1 MISKWLFSGALL
13 LEAGSWASLWLN
25 APELHQLLVFIFS
38 HGLACLMLCA
48 AVWRMLPARY
58 RAPLPWSPLFIFCLA
73 FFVPVIGTLGVVA
86 AIFPALY
93 LPRKRDRQAWQ
104 AVGIPGLPFRAQ
116 AQTRTPIFADGGLQD
131 VLRHAPDP
139 DQRLAALLATRRMP
153 GKDAVPILKLALGD
167 PSDDVRLLAYSML
180 DKQESDINLHIQMA
194 LEQLAGVSPRMAGPV
209 HSMLARWYWELAY
222 LGLAQ
227 GSVLEHVLN
236 QASEHAEQGLAAGEG
251 GELLLL
257 AGRIAL
263 ERGENERAEALLH
276 EAERNGLGAAQLL
289 PFHAE
294 LAFEAGRYHE
304 IPGLLASLPEK
315 TRRRPPF
322 AELVRSWNES

>member
-13 LEAGSWASLWLN
+13 LEAGSWTSLWADL
-25 APELHQLLVFIFS
+25 PEAHQLLVFILS
-38 HGLACLMLCA
+38 HGLACAMLCG
-48 AVWRMLPARY
+48 AVWLLLPARY
-58 RAPLPWSPLFIFCLA
+58 RSPLPWSPLFIFSLA
-73 FFVPVIGTLGVVA
+73 FFVPLLGTIGVVA

-93 LPRKRDRQAWQ
+93 LPRKRDKQAWQ
-104 AVGIPGLPFRAQ
+104 AIGIPSLPYRAQ
-116 AQTRTPIFADGGLQD
+116 LQSRSPIFADGGLQD

-139 DQRLAALLATRRMP
+139 DQRLAALLATKRMP
-153 GKDAVPILKLALGD
+153 GKEAVPILKLALGD

-180 DKQESDINLHIQMA
+180 DKQESDINLRIQIA
-194 LEQLAGVSPRMAGPV
+194 LGQLNGATPQAAGALHGT
-209 HSMLARWYWELAY
+209 LARWYWELAY

-236 QASEHAEQGLAAGEG
+236 QASEHAEQGLEAGEG
-251 GELLLL
+251 GELFLL

-263 ERGENERAEALLH
+263 ERGDIGRAEVLLKQAQ
-276 EAERNGLGAAQLL
+276 ENGMGAAQVL

-304 IPGLLASLPEK
+304 IPGLLTSLPEK
-315 TRRRPPF
+315 TRQRPPF
-322 AELVRSWNES
+322 ADLVRSWT

>member
-1 MISKWLFSGALL
+1 MISKWLFSGALV
-13 LEAGSWASLWLN
+13 LEAGSWASLWLD
-25 APELHQLLVFIFS
+25 APQMHQLLVFTFS
-38 HGLACLMLCA
+38 HGFACLMLCA
-48 AVWRMLPARY
+48 AVWLLLPARY
-58 RAPLPWSPLFIFCLA
+58 RKPLPWSPLFIFSLA

-93 LPRKRDRQAWQ
+93 LPRKRDKQAWQ
-104 AVGIPGLPFRAQ
+104 AVGIPSLPYRAQ
-116 AQTRTPIFADGGLQD
+116 AQLHKPVFADGGLQD
-131 VLRHAPDP
+131 VLRHAADP
-139 DQRLAALLATRRMP
+139 DQRLSALLATRRMP
-153 GKDAVPILKLALGD
+153 GKEAVPILKLALAD

-194 LEQLAGVSPRMAGPV
+194 LEQLVDVSSRTAGPV

-251 GELLLL
+251 GELFLL

-263 ERGENERAEALLH
+263 ERGENERAEVLLGL
-276 EAERNGLGAAQLL
+276 AEENGMGSAQVL
-289 PFHAE
+289 PFRAE

-315 TRRRPPF
+315 TRQRPPF
-322 AELVRSWNES
+322 AELVRSWNE

>member
-13 LEAGSWASLWLN
+13 LEAGSWTSLWADL
-25 APELHQLLVFIFS
+25 PEAHQLLVFTLS
-38 HGLACLMLCA
+38 HGLASAMLCG
-48 AVWRMLPARY
+48 AVWLLLPARY
-58 RAPLPWSPLFIFCLA
+58 RSPLPWSPLFIFSLA
-73 FFVPVIGTLGVVA
+73 FFVPVLGTVGVVA

-93 LPRKRDRQAWQ
+93 LPRKRDQQAWQ
-104 AVGIPGLPFRAQ
+104 AVGIPSLPFRAQ
-116 AQTRTPIFADGGLQD
+116 LQSPSPIFAEGGLQD

-153 GKDAVPILKLALGD
+153 GKEAVPILKLALGD

-180 DKQESDINLHIQMA
+180 DKQESDINLRIQIA
-194 LEQLAGVSPRMAGPV
+194 LGQLSGPTTKAAGKLHGT
-209 HSMLARWYWELAY
+209 LARWYWELAY

-236 QASEHAEQGLAAGEG
+236 QANEHAERGLEAGEG
-251 GELLLL
+251 GELFLL

-263 ERGENERAEALLH
+263 ERGDVERAEVLLIKAQ
-276 EAERNGLGAAQLL
+276 EDGMGAAQIL

-304 IPGLLASLPEK
+304 IPGLLTRLPEK
-315 TRRRPPF
+315 NRQRPPF
-322 AELVRSWNES
+322 ADLVRSWT

>member
-13 LEAGSWASLWLN
+13 LEAGSWASLWLE
-25 APELHQLLVFIFS
+25 APQLQQLLVFTLS
-38 HGLACLMLCA
+38 HGLACVLLCA
-48 AVWRMLPARY
+48 AVWLLLPERY
-58 RAPLPWSPLFIFCLA
+58 RMPLPWSPLFIFSLA
-73 FFVPVIGTLGVVA
+73 FFVPVIGTIGVVA

-93 LPRKRDRQAWQ
+93 LPRKRDKQAWQ
-104 AVGIPGLPFRAQ
+104 AVGIPSLPFRAQ
-116 AQTRTPIFADGGLQD
+116 LQHHSPIFADGGLQD

-153 GKDAVPILKLALGD
+153 GKAAVPILKLALGD

-180 DKQESDINLHIQMA
+180 DKQESDINSHIQNA
-194 LEQLAGVSPRMAGPV
+194 LGELSGVTAKSAGAL
-209 HSMLARWYWELAY
+209 HATLARWYWELAY

-236 QASEHAEQGLAAGEG
+236 QASEHAEKGLQAGEG
-251 GELLLL
+251 GELYLL

-263 ERGENERAEALLH
+263 ERGDVVRAEVLLH
-276 EAERNGLGAAQLL
+276 QAQENGMGAAQVL

-304 IPGLLASLPEK
+304 IPQLLAKLPEK
-315 TRRRPPF
+315 TRQRPRL
-322 AELVRSWNES
+322 AELVRSWT

>member
-13 LEAGSWASLWLN
+13 LEAGSWASLWL
-25 APELHQLLVFIFS
+25 AVPELQQLLVFIFS
-38 HGLACLMLCA
+38 HGLACVLLCA
-48 AVWRMLPARY
+48 AVWLLLPERY
-58 RAPLPWSPLFIFCLA
+58 RLPLPWSPLFIFSLA
-73 FFVPVIGTLGVVA
+73 FFVPVIGALGVIA

-93 LPRKRDRQAWQ
+93 LPRKRHKQAWQ

-116 AQTRTPIFADGGLQD
+116 LQHHSPIFADGGLQD

-139 DQRLAALLATRRMP
+139 DQRLAALQATRRMP

-180 DKQESDINLHIQMA
+180 DKQESEINLRIQHA
-194 LEQLAGVSPRMAGPV
+194 LGELTGVTAKSAGAL
-209 HSMLARWYWELAY
+209 HATLARWYWELAY

-227 GSVLEHVLN
+227 GSVLEHVLD
-236 QASEHAEQGLAAGEG
+236 QASEHAEKGLQAGEG
-251 GELLLL
+251 GELYLL

-263 ERGENERAEALLH
+263 QQGDVVRAEVLLH
-276 EAERNGLGAAQLL
+276 QAQDNGMGAAQVL

-304 IPGLLASLPEK
+304 IPQLLAKLPEK
-315 TRRRPPF
+315 TRQRPRF
-322 AELVRSWNES
+322 AELVRSWT

>member
-13 LEAGSWASLWLN
+13 LEAGSWTTLWSDL
-25 APELHQLLVFIFS
+25 PEAHQLAVFILT
-38 HGLACLMLCA
+38 HGLACVMLCGA
-48 AVWRMLPARY
+48 IWLLLPARY
-58 RAPLPWSPLFIFCLA
+58 RSPLPWSPLFIFSMA
-73 FFVPVIGTLGVVA
+73 FFVPVIGTIGVVA

-93 LPRKRDRQAWQ
+93 LPRKREKQVWQ
-104 AVGIPGLPFRAQ
+104 AVGIPDLPYRAQ
-116 AQTRTPIFADGGLQD
+116 LQSRSPIFADGGLQD

-139 DQRLAALLATRRMP
+139 DQRLAALLATKRMP
-153 GKDAVPILKLALGD
+153 GKEAVPILKLALGD

-180 DKQESDINLHIQMA
+180 DKQESDINLRIQIA
-194 LEQLAGVSPRMAGPV
+194 LGQLHGAPTKAAGKLHGT
-209 HSMLARWYWELAY
+209 LARWYWELAY

-236 QASEHAEQGLAAGEG
+236 QANEHAEQGLNAGEG
-251 GELLLL
+251 GELFLL

-263 ERGENERAEALLH
+263 ELGDVQRAEVLLTKAQEDGMG
-276 EAERNGLGAAQLL
+276 EAQIL

-294 LAFEAGRYHE
+294 LAFESGQYHE

-315 TRRRPPF
+315 TRQRPPF
-322 AELVRSWNES
+322 ADLVRSWT

>member
-1 MISKWLFSGALL
+1 MFTL
-13 LEAGSWASLWLN
+13 
-25 APELHQLLVFIFS
+25 S
-38 HGLACLMLCA
+38 HGLACVLLCA
-48 AVWRMLPARY
+48 AEWLLLPERY
-58 RAPLPWSPLFIFCLA
+58 RLPLPWSPLFIFSLA
-73 FFVPVIGTLGVVA
+73 FFVPVIGTIGVVA

-93 LPRKRDRQAWQ
+93 LPRKRNKQAWQ
-104 AVGIPGLPFRAQ
+104 AVGIPSLPFRAQ
-116 AQTRTPIFADGGLQD
+116 LQHHSPIFADGGLQD

-180 DKQESDINLHIQMA
+180 DKQESDINSHIQNA
-194 LEQLAGVSPRMAGPV
+194 LGELSGVTAKSAGAL
-209 HSMLARWYWELAY
+209 HATLARWYWELAY

-227 GSVLEHVLN
+227 GSVLEHVLD
-236 QASEHAEQGLAAGEG
+236 QASEHAEKGLQAGEG
-251 GELLLL
+251 GELYLL

-263 ERGENERAEALLH
+263 QQGDVVRAEVLLH
-276 EAERNGLGAAQLL
+276 QAQDNGMGAAQVL

-304 IPGLLASLPEK
+304 IPQLLAKLPEK
-315 TRRRPPF
+315 TRQRPRF
-322 AELVRSWNES
+322 AELVRSWT

>member
-13 LEAGSWASLWLN
+13 LEVGSWVSLWLD
-25 APELHQLLVFIFS
+25 APQVHQLLVFTFS
-38 HGLACLMLCA
+38 HGIACLMLCA
-48 AVWRMLPARY
+48 AVWRLLPARY
-58 RAPLPWSPLFIFCLA
+58 RAPLPWSPLFIFSLA

-86 AIFPALY
+86 SIFPALY
-93 LPRKRDRQAWQ
+93 LPRKRDEQAWQ
-104 AVGIPGLPFRAQ
+104 AVGIPSLPFRAQ
-116 AQTRTPIFADGGLQD
+116 LQLHKPIFSDGGLQD

-139 DQRLAALLATRRMP
+139 DQRLSALLATRRMP
-153 GKDAVPILKLALGD
+153 GKEAVPILKLALGD

-194 LEQLAGVSPRMAGPV
+194 LEQLAESRPRTAGPV
-209 HSMLARWYWELAY
+209 HNMLARWYWELAY

-227 GSVLEHVLN
+227 GSVLEHVLS
-236 QASEHAEQGLAAGEG
+236 QAAEHAELGLAAGEG
-251 GELLLL
+251 GELFLL

-263 ERGENERAEALLH
+263 ERGDNERAEVLLR
-276 EAERNGLGAAQLL
+276 EAEANGMDLAQVL
-289 PFHAE
+289 PFRAE

-315 TRRRPPF
+315 TRQRPPF
-322 AELVRSWNES
+322 AELVRSWNE

>member
-13 LEAGSWASLWLN
+13 LEAGSWASLWVD
-25 APELHQLLVFIFS
+25 APEVHQLLVFS
-38 HGLACLMLCA
+38 LTHGLACVMLCG
-48 AVWRMLPARY
+48 AVWLLLPARY
-58 RAPLPWSPLFIFCLA
+58 RSPLPWSPLFIFSLA
-73 FFVPVIGTLGVVA
+73 FFVPVLGAVGVVA

-93 LPRKRDRQAWQ
+93 LPRKRDKQAWQ
-104 AVGIPGLPFRAQ
+104 AVGIPSLPYRAQ
-116 AQTRTPIFADGGLQD
+116 TNLHSPIFADGGLQD

-139 DQRLAALLATRRMP
+139 DQRLAALLATKRMP
-153 GKDAVPILKLALGD
+153 GKEAVPILKLALGD

-180 DKQESDINLHIQMA
+180 DKQESDINLRIQIA
-194 LEQLAGVSPRMAGPV
+194 LGQLHGATAKVAGGL
-209 HSMLARWYWELAY
+209 HGTLARWYWELAY

-227 GSVLEHVLN
+227 GSVLDHVLN
-236 QASEHAEQGLAAGEG
+236 QANEHAEQGLLAGEG
-251 GELLLL
+251 GELFLL

-263 ERGENERAEALLH
+263 ERGDVERAEMLLTQAQ
-276 EAERNGLGAAQLL
+276 ENGMGAAQIL

-315 TRRRPPF
+315 TRQRPPF
-322 AELVRSWNES
+322 ADLVRSWT